1 MCRSSLVSLSFKF
14 AMTAVLPTLAL
25 NVLTA
30 ESSDLSLDSK
40 QLSDTE
46 IGFLGRV
53 TMGLKRDSH
62 GATSLQP
69 RQHLYAPLLGAAPSA
84 MQELWH
90 SSKPVQLAQW
100 AGVTYRHDG
109 DILIGVIEI
118 DETELLKD
126 ASLTPLQQASE
137 QAYRKLFE
145 VLDHAGYHHL
155 WRAWNYMANINGVS
169 EGLERYRQFNLGR
182 QQGFMHS
189 KRSVTGNVPAACA
202 IGVSH
207 GPLSVMFLAGHEP
220 TEPFENPRQVAAYDY
235 PAEYGPR
242 SPTFSRASLATL
254 RDQELLMLSGTAS
267 IVGHQTLH
275 KDDVRQQTFETL
287 SNIEAVIQ
295 VANLRRKAT
304 RAYSLDDF
312 SLRIYVRHQH
322 DFPLVHQLLSE
333 RLGAAHRPQYLQA
346 DICRADLAVEI
357 EGLASQRLVTS

>member
-1 MCRSSLVSLSFKF
+1 
-14 AMTAVLPTLAL
+14 MTAVLPTLAL
-25 NVLTA
+25 NVLTT
-30 ESSDLSLDSK
+30 ESMGLSLDSK
-40 QLSDTE
+40 QPSHTD

-53 TMGLKRDSH
+53 TMGLKRDAHS
-62 GATSLQP
+62 TQPLQP
-69 RQHLYAPLLGAAPSA
+69 RQHLYAPLLGAAPSG
-84 MQELWH
+84 MQELWR

-109 DILIGVIEI
+109 DILMGVIEI
-118 DETELLKD
+118 EEAEFVED
-126 ASLTPLQQASE
+126 AADVATTPLQQASE

-207 GPLSVMFLAGHEP
+207 GPLSVMFLAGREP
-220 TEPFENPRQVAAYDY
+220 TEPFENPRQVAAYNY

-242 SPTFSRASLATL
+242 SPTFSRASLAKL

-295 VANLRRKAT
+295 AANLRRKAT

-312 SLRIYVRHQH
+312 ALRIYVRHQY

-357 EGLASQRLVTS
+357 EGLASQRLVAS

>member
-1 MCRSSLVSLSFKF
+1 
-14 AMTAVLPTLAL
+14 MTAVLPALAL
-25 NVLTA
+25 NVLTT
-30 ESSDLSLDSK
+30 ESMELSLDAI
-40 QLSDTE
+40 QPGHAD

-53 TMGLKRDSH
+53 TMGLKRDNH

-69 RQHLYAPLLGAAPSA
+69 RQHLYAPLLGAAPNT

-118 DETELLKD
+118 DEGECVAD
-126 ASLTPLQQASE
+126 AADVAIAPLQQASE

-145 VLDHAGYHHL
+145 VLDHTGYHHL

-169 EGLERYRQFNLGR
+169 DGLERYRQFNLGR

-207 GPLSVMFLAGHEP
+207 GPLSVMFLAGREP
-220 TEPFENPRQVAAYDY
+220 TEPFENPRQIAAYDY
-235 PAEYGPR
+235 PAQYGPR
-242 SPTFSRASLATL
+242 SPTFSRASLAKL

-275 KDDVRQQTFETL
+275 KDDVQQQTFETL

-295 VANLRRKAT
+295 AANLRRKAT
-304 RAYSLDDF
+304 RAYCLNDF
-312 SLRIYVRHQH
+312 VLRVYVRHQH
-322 DFPLVHQLLSE
+322 DFPLVHQLLSA
-333 RLGAAHRPQYLQA
+333 RLGSAPSPQYLQA
-346 DICRADLAVEI
+346 DICRTDLAVEI
-357 EGLASQRLVTS
+357 EGLASQRLVAS